1 MVRMKKKNHV
11 MKKIVRHFLYGAT
24 GHLVPS
30 LVVEELETERG
41 GVKLMESQSA
51 LVNVLV
57 QYKSLSHVAKISVQ
71 NGVTGVGGAPAQYL
85 VEKELKLGQ
94 GLVVSVKSVQEIK
107 KKRENVKRSLVLCG
121 VPGVSGQ
128 AVQFPVEL
136 VLGTGSGNVDHQ
148 QGKIYS

>member
-11 MKKIVRHFLYGAT
+11 TKKIVRPFLYGAT

-30 LVVEELETERG
+30 LVVEELETEKDN
-41 GVKLMESQSA
+41 VKLMENQSA

-57 QYKSLSHVAKISVQ
+57 QYKSLSLVAKISVQ

-85 VEKELKLGQ
+85 VERELKLGQ
-94 GLVVSVKSVQEIK
+94 GLVVLVKNVQEMQK
-107 KKRENVKRSLVLCG
+107 KKENVKRSLVLCG

-128 AVQFPVEL
+128 VVQHPVVL
-136 VLGTGSGNVDHQ
+136 VLGTGSGNVDPR
-148 QGKIYS
+148 QGEIYS